1 MVVINSSLDKR
12 HTEAPTLP
20 SAAAGGGNERN
31 YGIKQ
36 RILGFHIRA
45 VIGFGYRLCGGKVSK
60 L

>member
-31 YGIKQ
+31 YGIEQ

-45 VIGFGYRLCGGKVSK
+45 VIGFG
-60 L
+60 